1 MSQSKLDTSL
11 VVRLLL
17 QDSVPTLGE
26 RARAEVLRL
35 AANYE
40 TLAREWLEGGQPLD
54 DAQRSFDRAVI
65 DGLQQAA
72 HDLFWDTTW
81 PACPLHRR
89 HPLWYDETR
98 EAWRCAQ
105 DPAVVAPLGSLADLR
120 PPAA

>member
-35 AANYE
+35 AANHE
-40 TLAREWLEGGQPLD
+40 TLAREWLESGQPLD
-54 DAQRSFDRAVI
+54 EAQRSFDRAVV

-98 EAWRCAQ
+98 EAWCCGQ
-105 DPAVVAPLGSLADLR
+105 DPAVVAALGSLADLR